1 MKLYTLTS
9 YSTGLNDP
17 AVSFHYH
24 KVYQKMKKSYEM
36 ALNGIPQTEEEKEN
50 TYLDDYSAVA
60 VIHGDWYEWSITEQ
74 ELPLPHQGFDC
85 MENAY
90 ETPLIQAKNSEEA
103 YEKIVKSYH
112 EQDLCIGE
120 FLSTI
125 EVGGLSLMSCLDLI
139 SQLYAEIEGDTFL
152 RIEGAYHQI

>member
-1 MKLYTLTS
+1 MKLYILTS

-24 KVYQKMKKSYEM
+24 EIYQNMKKSYEM
-36 ALNGIPQTEEEKEN
+36 ALNGITQTDEEKEN
-50 TYLDDYSAVA
+50 THLDDYSAVA
-60 VIHGDWYEWSITEQ
+60 VIHGDWFEWSITEL
-74 ELPLPHQGFDC
+74 ELPLPHQSFDC
-85 MENAY
+85 IEKSY
-90 ETPLIQAKNSEEA
+90 ETPLIQAKNPEDA

-120 FLSTI
+120 FLSTT
-125 EVGGLSLMSCLDLI
+125 EVSGLSLMSCLDLI
-139 SQLYAEIEGDTFL
+139 SRLYAEIEGDTFL